1 MQWDRTPYP
10 VASGLGN
17 VFSDLLGGETQR
29 TDLWS
34 KGRGGTDLTTSGAE
48 VAAKCQFHGVQI
60 LRMTTYITLTSLG
73 SNLGA
78 VHRVSRMIVPDV
90 LE

>member
-1 MQWDRTPYP
+1 MPYP

-29 TDLWS
+29 TDLGS
-34 KGRGGTDLTTSGAE
+34 KSRGGTDLTTSGAE
-48 VAAKCQFHGVQI
+48 VATICQLQCVQE
-60 LRMTTYITLTSLG
+60 LRLESTYITLTSLG

-78 VHRVSRMIVPDV
+78 VHRVSRKIVPDIQ
-90 LE
+90 E